1 MKQMITGLM
10 TLTIALG
17 FTTTVQTTPYIGADT
32 GGIDFN
38 IASISTPFNEK
49 AAFSGIQANRVPEPA
64 TMLLFGA
71 GLAGLAGVARRK
83 RN

>member
-1 MKQMITGLM
+1 MKHMITGLM
-10 TLTIALG
+10 TLTIALC

-32 GGIDFN
+32 EGIDFN
-38 IASISTPFNEK
+38 IASITTPSKEK
-49 AAFSGIQANRVPEPA
+49 AVISGVQTNRVPEPA

-71 GLAGLAGVARRK
+71 GLAGLAGVARKK